1 MSQVTEV
8 VTRAPAMATM
18 AGSAGSLMGVGMR
31 ARLDKCNRKL
41 EDHDHDIA
49 MANQKLQEAQDDL
62 KVKTKRI
69 ENLEK
74 TLESLGK
81 SVSETKDGL
90 ELTEE
95 WWKGLSHGFREAHRQ
110 VSIEKELLPPTR
122 PGTAF
127 SMATTQSGGPSQPP
141 SRPHSRT

>member
-1 MSQVTEV
+1 
-8 VTRAPAMATM
+8 
-18 AGSAGSLMGVGMR
+18 MR
-31 ARLDKCNRKL
+31 AKLDKCSRKL

-49 MANQKLQEAQDDL
+49 VANQKLQEAHDDL

-69 ENLEK
+69 EHLEK

-95 WWKGLSHGFREAHRQ
+95 WWKGLSHGFRETHRQ

-127 SMATTQSGGPSQPP
+127 SMATTQSGGPSRPP
-141 SRPHSRT
+141 SRPPSGAQSRRSRPQSARSDVRNGRIPPL